1 MPSPYADLVDRFA
14 RISAIEGA
22 LAILSWDS
30 AVMMPRGASA
40 GRGEQVATL
49 RRLAHDLL
57 VAPEVADR
65 LEAAE
70 AAPPADPWERANLAE
85 MRHRHRHAVAVPGR
99 LVEALERATN
109 ACEMLWR
116 EARAR
121 SDLAALAP
129 SLQEVVDLV
138 REQAA
143 AKAAALGVAPYDA
156 LLDLYEPGLTG
167 ADLGR
172 LLAPLPEAI
181 APILEVAAAQTR
193 AAVQP
198 TLPVTVEDQRKVGR
212 LLLERLGFDFEHG
225 RLDESTHPFCGG
237 VPDDVRLTTRY
248 GEGHFIQA
256 VFGILHEAGHALYSQ
271 GLPAAWRGQPVGEA
285 RGMVVHESQSLLME
299 MQICRGPAFLRHL
312 AGVLRDVHGPDP
324 AFSADALALTV
335 HRVERGL
342 IRVEADEVT
351 YPLHI
356 VLRWRL
362 ERALLAD
369 ALRVADLPGAWNE
382 GMRELLGVVPPD
394 DRRGCLQDIHWPVG
408 AIGYFPCYTL
418 GALLAAQLAEALRAA
433 LPELDTLVERG
444 EMAPLLA
451 WLRENVHGQG
461 RRFGWREL
469 TQRATGRP
477 LQPEPFLAHLRKRY
491 LDAH

>member
-1 MPSPYADLVDRFA
+1 LPSPYAELTERFA
-14 RISAIEGA
+14 RIGAIEGA

-49 RRLAHDLL
+49 RRVAHDLL
-57 VAPEVADR
+57 VAPEVAQLLD
-65 LEAAE
+65 AAE
-70 AAPPADPWERANLAE
+70 AAPPLDPWEQANLAE

-116 EARAR
+116 DARAK

-129 SLQEVVDLV
+129 SLQQVVDLV

-143 AKAAALGVAPYDA
+143 AKADALGVAPYDA

-167 ADLGR
+167 EDLDA

-181 APILEVAAAQTR
+181 APILEVAAAR
-193 AAVQP
+193 GGAAVHP
-198 TLPVTVEDQRKVGR
+198 DLPVTVEDQRKVGR
-212 LLLERLGFDFEHG
+212 LLLERLGFDFAHG

-248 GEGHFIQA
+248 GEGHFVQA
-256 VFGILHEAGHALYSQ
+256 LFGILHEAGHALYSQ
-271 GLPAAWRGQPVGEA
+271 GLPTAWRHQPVGEA

-299 MQICRGPAFLRHL
+299 MQVCRGPAFLRFL
-312 AGVLRDVHGPDP
+312 SGVLRDAHGPDP
-324 AFSADALALTV
+324 AFTAEALAATV

-362 ERALLAD
+362 ERALLAGE
-369 ALRVADLPGAWNE
+369 LRVADLPGAWNE
-382 GMRELLGVVPPD
+382 QMRALMGVVPPD

-418 GALLAAQLAEALRAA
+418 GALLAAQLAQALRAA
-433 LPELDTLVERG
+433 VPDLDARIEQG

-451 WLRENVHGQG
+451 WLRANVHGLG

-469 TQRATGRP
+469 TLRATGRP
-477 LQPEPFLAHLRKRY
+477 LQVEPFLAHLRKRY
-491 LDAH
+491 LGAH